1 MSLVVVEIETANVGS
16 VVNMC
21 RRLGGDPVVSADP
34 GTIASADKLLLPG
47 VGAFDAGMASLHGS
61 GLVEVVRLRAKE
73 GVPLLG
79 ICLGMQLLFDSSEEG
94 VAVGLGLIPG
104 VVRRLPSDSP
114 VGPVR
119 IPHMGWSRLE
129 HRRPHGLTEGIE
141 EEARYYFV
149 HSYAVVPNDDGDIIG
164 VSTHGTQFVSAVAR
178 ENVLGVQ
185 FHPEKSHRYG
195 KALLA
200 NYLRGG

>member
-1 MSLVVVEIETANVGS
+1 MSTVIIETGTANVGS

-21 RRLGGDPVVSADP
+21 RRLGGDPVVSGDP
-34 GTIASADKLLLPG
+34 GPIASADKLLLPG

-129 HRRPHGLTEGIE
+129 NCQPHGLTEGIG
-141 EEARYYFV
+141 EEARFYFV
-149 HSYAVVPNDDGDIIG
+149 HSYAVVPIDDSDIIG
-164 VSTHGTQFVSAVAR
+164 VSTYGSQFVSAVAR

-185 FHPEKSHRYG
+185 IHPEKSHRYG
-195 KALLA
+195 KALLS
-200 NYLRGG
+200 NFMQGF

>member
-1 MSLVVVEIETANVGS
+1 MSLVVVEAETANVGS

-21 RRLGGDPVVSADP
+21 RRLGGDPVVSDDP

-61 GLVEVVRLRAKE
+61 GLVEVVRLRASE
-73 GVPLLG
+73 GVPVLG

-94 VAVGLGLIPG
+94 VAAGLGLIPG
-104 VVRRLPSDSP
+104 VVRRLPVDSP
-114 VGPVR
+114 IGQVR

-129 HRRPHGLTEGIE
+129 LCRPHSLTEGIGE
-141 EEARYYFV
+141 DARFYFV
-149 HSYAVVPNDDGDIIG
+149 HTYAAVPDDDRDIIG
-164 VSTHGTQFVSAVAR
+164 VSTHGSRFVSAVAR
-178 ENVLGVQ
+178 QNVLGVQ

-195 KALLA
+195 KALLG
-200 NYLRGG
+200 NFLQGF